1 MPRFVCIECF
11 DFVEQCGHTD
21 RENMY
26 PAEPVKKEKIETAQ
40 KPLKSK
46 IYIAGDLHE
55 EVGIEAALGI
65 LTEDFIDDGNIC
77 DQTVIDLVAALK
89 ELLES

>member
-40 KPLKSK
+40 NPLKSK
-46 IYIAGDLHE
+46 IYIADILPPK
-55 EVGIEAALGI
+55 GISIVVLLNWLSLAL
-65 LTEDFIDDGNIC
+65 L
-77 DQTVIDLVAALK
+77 
-89 ELLES
+89 